1 MGYFMSADKKVD
13 DKTVRHIANLSRI
26 AVPEAEIPALAE
38 ELNAIL
44 GFVEQLSE
52 VDTKDVQPMTSV
64 VETQMKR
71 REDVVN
77 DGGYAEDVVANA
89 PIQDEHYFAVP
100 KVVE

>member
-1 MGYFMSADKKVD
+1 MSADKKVD
-13 DKTVRHIANLSRI
+13 DQTVRHIANLSRI
-26 AVPEAEIPALAE
+26 AVPESELPALGE

-52 VDTKDVQPMTSV
+52 VDTQGVQPMTSV

-71 REDVVN
+71 RDDVVN

-89 PIQDEHYFAVP
+89 PLQHVNYFAVP